1 MFEALDLVQMA
12 GYARR
17 KPNQLGRAAAAL
29 ALARSLVKRPK
40 LLLLDEPMSAL
51 DKQIRQK
58 TQIELVKILEQV
70 GVTCIMVTTTRKR
83 P

>member
-1 MFEALDLVQMA
+1 
-12 GYARR
+12 
-17 KPNQLGRAAAAL
+17 
-29 ALARSLVKRPK
+29 
-40 LLLLDEPMSAL
+40 MSAL